1 MRAMLLQYPPPLYI
15 YMCVCVCGAYFN
27 HSYQTP
33 LPESQH
39 RPAAVI
45 QLCTFILPPS
55 HHYIHIHTTHT
66 HTHMYVCI
74 CIYIYIIYIHP
85 VIFTLPNSIPP
96 SVKIE
101 YVFLP
106 GTFGPILPHRTLS
119 PPLPLSR
126 FASLSRFLQIVLSR
140 SFSFAPSFFSSEF
153 DFHVFLNFR
162 FSRWLAFFVFPNS
175 RFLSFS
181 LCRFFRLRVLS
192 TFTIS
197 SFSQIMVFGFSS
209 FLVYRNL

>member
-1 MRAMLLQYPPPLYI
+1 MLLQYPPPLYI
-15 YMCVCVCGAYFN
+15 YICVCVCGAYFN

-119 PPLPLSR
+119 PPLPLS
-126 FASLSRFLQIVLSR
+126 
-140 SFSFAPSFFSSEF
+140 
-153 DFHVFLNFR
+153 N
-162 FSRWLAFFVFPNS
+162 
-175 RFLSFS
+175 
-181 LCRFFRLRVLS
+181 LS
-192 TFTIS
+192 TIHHTRPILVCYACPQS
-197 SFSQIMVFGFSS
+197 GTSDPTASHLSPLIGTSVQIF
-209 FLVYRNL
+209 